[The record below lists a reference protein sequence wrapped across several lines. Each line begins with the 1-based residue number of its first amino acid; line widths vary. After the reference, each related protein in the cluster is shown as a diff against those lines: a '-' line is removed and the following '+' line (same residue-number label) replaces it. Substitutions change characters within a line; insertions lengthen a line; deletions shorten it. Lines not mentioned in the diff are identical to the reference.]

1 MSLFDGYSR
10 DQLRLAYA
18 AGLGASILRA
28 RPSRRSRRR
37 SRM

>member
-1 MSLFDGYSR
+1 MSVFDGYSR

-18 AGLGASILRA
+18 AGLGEASGAHR
-28 RPSRRSRRR
+28 RWRRSRRK